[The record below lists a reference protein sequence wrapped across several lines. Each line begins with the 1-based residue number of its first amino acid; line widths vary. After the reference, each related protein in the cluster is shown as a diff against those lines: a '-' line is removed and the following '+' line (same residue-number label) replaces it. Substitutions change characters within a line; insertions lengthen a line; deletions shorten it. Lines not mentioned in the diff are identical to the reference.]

1 MAPKMSTYYS
11 PRPMTML
18 PYLAKKKIKSHCG
31 LKDEII
37 LNYVD
42 GLRVLKSGDTFLA
55 VVRESYN
62 ERRVRDTL

>member
-18 PYLAKKKIKSHCG
+18 PYLAKKKKKRKSHYG

-42 GLRVLKSGDTFLA
+42 GLSLII
-55 VVRESYN
+55 
-62 ERRVRDTL
+62 

>member
-18 PYLAKKKIKSHCG
+18 PYLAKKKKKKERKSHYG
-31 LKDEII
+31 LKDKII

-42 GLRVLKSGDTFLA
+42 GLSLII
-55 VVRESYN
+55 
-62 ERRVRDTL
+62 